1 MTTTPTST
9 PRWEV
14 SAGSRSRAS
23 GLRQAMGQKAGR
35 LNRLQVELGEVEVEV
50 EESLDNINLLS
61 LLNVIYNANGG
72 QLSRK
77 FYIVIAAT

>member
-1 MTTTPTST
+1 
-9 PRWEV
+9 
-14 SAGSRSRAS
+14 
-23 GLRQAMGQKAGR
+23 MGQKAGR

-61 LLNVIYNANGG
+61 LLLNVIYNANGG